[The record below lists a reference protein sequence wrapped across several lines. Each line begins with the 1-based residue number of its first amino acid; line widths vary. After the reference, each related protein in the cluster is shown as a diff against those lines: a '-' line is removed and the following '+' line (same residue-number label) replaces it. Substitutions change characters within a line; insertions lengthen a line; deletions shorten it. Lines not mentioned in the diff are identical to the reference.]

1 MLRGTKTT
9 SPHDR
14 LRKALQ
20 FGQHSEALR
29 LYALLQEHEPNEPRW
44 PRRKGDLLLRM
55 NRKPEAIEAY
65 ERAVELYAARGFI
78 ERAAAMAKVVINIDS
93 SRIDVL
99 ERFYPDQAQ
108 RPHRAY

>member
-9 SPHDR
+9 RPHDR
-14 LRKALQ
+14 LHKALR
-20 FGQHSEALR
+20 FGQHREALR
-29 LYALLQEHEPNEPRW
+29 LYALLAKHEPNEPRW

-78 ERAAAMAKVVINIDS
+78 ERAAAMAKVVINLDS
-93 SRIDVL
+93 SRVDVL
-99 ERFYPDQAQ
+99 ERVYPYEAQ
-108 RPHRAY
+108 RPHRAC